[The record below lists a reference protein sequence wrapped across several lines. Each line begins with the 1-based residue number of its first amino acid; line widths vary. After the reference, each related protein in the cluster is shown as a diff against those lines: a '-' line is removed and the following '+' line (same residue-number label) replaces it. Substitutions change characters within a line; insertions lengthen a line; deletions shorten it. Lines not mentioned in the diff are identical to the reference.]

1 MLNADGKTRCREF
14 RWTYVSIVYSDTDY
28 GNRGYEKLQEVA
40 TRYNIC
46 FSNPQ
51 SINAEVND
59 TKYDTVIQN
68 LMNKS
73 NARGSFTLEY
83 R

>member
-1 MLNADGKTRCREF
+1 MTTFAVSIHREF

-28 GNRGYEKLQEVA
+28 GNRGYEKLQELA
-40 TRYNIC
+40 GRYNIC

-51 SINAEVND
+51 SINADFNE
-59 TKYDTVIQN
+59 TKYDQVIQN

-73 NARGSFTLEY
+73 NARGG
-83 R
+83 